1 MPPPDR
7 YYVTVDAVTVAPSL
21 DGGRSVLLIR
31 RGHEPFAG
39 SWALPGGFVDPDEDV
54 EQAARRELLE
64 ETGVSAP
71 AMHQI
76 GAFGDP
82 DRDPRGR
89 AISVAFLAVFE
100 SAPAAL
106 AGDDAADARWFP
118 IDRLPKKLAFDHA
131 AILAAGISLLKE
143 GRKPG

>member
-1 MPPPDR
+1 MPPPER
-7 YYVTVDAVTVAPSL
+7 YYVTVDAVAIAPSP
-21 DGGRSVLLIR
+21 GEGRSVLLIR

-39 SWALPGGFVDPDEDV
+39 SWALPGGFVDPDEDL
-54 EQAARRELLE
+54 EQAARRELIE

-89 AISVAFLAVFE
+89 AISVAFLAVFA
-100 SAPAAL
+100 SAPAAR
-106 AGDDAADARWFP
+106 AGDDAADAQWFP
-118 IDRLPKKLAFDHA
+118 IDRIPKKLAFDHA
-131 AILAAGISLLKE
+131 AILAAGISLLE
-143 GRKPG
+143 DGD

>member
-1 MPPPDR
+1 M
-7 YYVTVDAVTVAPSL
+7 
-21 DGGRSVLLIR
+21 LIR

-39 SWALPGGFVDPDEDV
+39 SWALPGGFVDPDEDL

-71 AMHQI
+71 AMRQI

-89 AISVAFLAVFE
+89 AISIAFLAVFG
-100 SAPAAL
+100 SAPAAR
-106 AGDDAADARWFP
+106 AGDDAADTRWFP
-118 IDRLPKKLAFDHA
+118 IDRLPKDLAFDHA
-131 AILAAGISLLKE
+131 AILTVGISLLEE
-143 GRKPG
+143 GNQTA